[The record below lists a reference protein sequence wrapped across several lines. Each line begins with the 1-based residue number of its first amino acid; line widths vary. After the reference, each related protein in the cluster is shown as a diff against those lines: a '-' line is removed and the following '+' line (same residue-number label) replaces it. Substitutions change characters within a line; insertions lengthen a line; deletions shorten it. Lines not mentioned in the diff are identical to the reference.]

1 MTDPPVPIADASAR
15 RHALD
20 PGASFIVQAPAGS
33 GKTELLIQRYLTLL
47 ARVEQ
52 PEEIVAITFTR
63 KAAAEMRA
71 RVLAALARIRNE
83 PPRHPQA
90 HAQRTSELAQAVLA
104 QAQERQWRLE
114 AHPARLRIQTIDAL
128 CASLT
133 RQMPVLSRLGAP
145 PETLEGDGQRLY
157 REAARRT
164 LAELGG
170 EAPWSTAIER
180 LLRHLDNDLP
190 KLEAMLVILLGR
202 RDQWLRHVLG
212 GSTRAE
218 LELSLAH
225 AIQAGLASVR
235 SMVPRE
241 IADELVALARY
252 AALNLAA
259 QGKPSE
265 RLACL
270 DLAELPG
277 SEPEALRAW
286 CGISALLLTQEG
298 KWRRS
303 ADTRLGFLAPGDTRD
318 KAERDRRKTMK
329 VRFETLLGS
338 LASNETLQSE
348 LAAVRTLPPAAY
360 TEAQWQ
366 VIEALALLLQL
377 AAAQLRLIFAERGQI
392 DFTGVAQAA
401 VEALGSEDDPTDLG
415 LALDHRIKHVL
426 VDEFQD
432 TSVTQYQLLKR
443 LTAGWEPGD
452 GRTLLLVGDPMQ
464 SIYRFREA
472 EVGLFQRVRRDRRLG
487 NVPLTALSLTVNFR
501 SQQGIVDWVNQ
512 VFPRVLPRIE
522 DLALGAVPYTPTEAF
537 HPPEMGEAV
546 SVHTL
551 FSNDGEAEA
560 RRVVELIEA
569 AHHEQPGGTV
579 AILVRNRHHLRAI
592 VPRLKLA
599 GLRFR
604 AVEIESLS
612 RRPVVRDLLSLTRAL
627 IHPADRVAWLALL
640 RAPWCGLTLADLHAL
655 AGDDQRAAIW
665 DLLKDPDRR
674 ICLSEDGQQRL
685 ARILEVLRISLEER
699 RRRPLRRWVEGAW
712 MALGGPACL
721 DDETDLDNARAYFE
735 LLERFD
741 QGGDLADLEGL
752 EAETG
757 ALYAAPDAGADGSL
771 QIMTMHKAKGLQFD
785 TVIIAGLGR
794 SAGKDKPRLLL
805 WMERPHGQ
813 GGIDLLLAPIK
824 ETGTEQDAVYDFI
837 KSLEN
842 QKARWEEGRLLYV
855 AATRAIRRLHLVGHV
870 HVQAVE
876 DSMVLRKPRA
886 DSLLSQLWRV
896 VMPVFQESLAQHSLE
911 AKGKEFPLSA
921 GEHRIQRLVASWNR
935 PAVPEP
941 VVWNAPEETL
951 PATAIDKDLEYR
963 WAGNTIR
970 QVGTVVHR
978 LLGSIGRAGLEAW
991 ASKQVLDLR
1000 DSRIETML
1008 LALGVAK
1015 SELGYAADQVQQ
1027 ALMNTLRDPRGQWL
1041 LDPRQREAQSDF
1053 RLTSLDK
1060 GKLITL
1066 SIDRTFIDENGCR
1079 WIIDYL
1085 ISPHAGGDL
1094 EGFLNAQAARYQ
1106 ERLERYAALMAGLD
1120 PRPLRLGLY
1129 FPLQAAWRE
1138 WELAMPIAD
1147 A

>member
-1 MTDPPVPIADASAR
+1 MTDPSVPIADASAR
-15 RHALD
+15 RRALD
-20 PGASFIVQAPAGS
+20 PSASFIIQAPAGS

-52 PEEIVAITFTR
+52 PEEIIAITFTR

-71 RVLAALARIRNE
+71 RVLAALAQIRNGSR
-83 PPRHPQA
+83 PSQA

-104 QAQERQWRLE
+104 QDQKRQWRLE

-145 PETLEGDGQRLY
+145 PEPLEGDGQRLY
-157 REAARRT
+157 QEAARRT
-164 LAELGG
+164 LAELEG

-235 SMVPRE
+235 SRVPRE

-252 AALNLAA
+252 AALNLEA

-265 RLACL
+265 RLACR

-286 CGISALLLTQEG
+286 CGISTLLLTQED

-329 VRFETLLGS
+329 ARFETLIGS
-338 LASNETLQSE
+338 LAGNETLQSE

-366 VIEALALLLQL
+366 VIEALALLLRL

-392 DFTGVAQAA
+392 DFTGVAEAA
-401 VEALGSEDDPTDLG
+401 VAALGSENDPTDLG

-443 LTAGWEPGD
+443 LTAGWEAGD

-501 SQQGIVDWVNQ
+501 SQHGIVDWLNQ
-512 VFPRVLPRIE
+512 VFPKVLPRIE
-522 DLALGAVPYTPTEAF
+522 DVALGAVPYTPAEAF

-546 SVHTL
+546 SVHAL

-569 AHHEQPGGTV
+569 ARREQPGGTV

-592 VPRLKLA
+592 VPRLKPA

-612 RRPVVRDLLSLTRAL
+612 WRPVVRDLLSLTRAL

-655 AGDDQRAAIW
+655 AGDNQRAAIW
-665 DLLKDPDRR
+665 DLLKDTDRR
-674 ICLSEDGQQRL
+674 IRLSEDGQQRL

-735 LLERFD
+735 LLEKFD

-752 EAETG
+752 EAEAG

-870 HVQAVE
+870 PVQTVE
-876 DSMVLRKPRA
+876 DSMALRKPRA
-886 DSLLSQLWRV
+886 DSLLNQLWRV
-896 VMPVFQESLAQHSLE
+896 VMPVFQESLARHSLE
-911 AKGKEFPLSA
+911 ARGKEPPLSVD
-921 GEHRIQRLVASWNR
+921 EHRIRRLTAGWNR
-935 PAVPEP
+935 PTAPEP
-941 VVWNAPEETL
+941 VVWNASEIRQ
-951 PATAIDKDLEYR
+951 ATEIDPDLEYR

-970 QVGTVVHR
+970 HVGTVVHR
-978 LLGSIGRAGLEAW
+978 LLGSIGRADLEEW

-1000 DSRIETML
+1000 DSRIEAML

-1015 SELGYAADQVQQ
+1015 SELGYAVDQVQQ
-1027 ALMNTLRDPRGQWL
+1027 ALMNMLRDPRGRWL
-1041 LDPRQREAQSDF
+1041 LDPRHREAQSDF
-1053 RLTSLDK
+1053 RLTGLAD

-1079 WIIDYL
+1079 WFIDYR

-1094 EGFLNAQAARYQ
+1094 AGFLDAQAARYR
-1106 ERLERYAALMAGLD
+1106 ERLERYAASMATLD
-1120 PRPLRLGLY
+1120 PGPLRLGLY
-1129 FPLQAAWRE
+1129 FPLQVAWRE
-1138 WELAMPIAD
+1138 WELRCL
-1147 A
+1147 

>member
-83 PPRHPQA
+83 SRHPQA
-90 HAQRTSELAQAVLA
+90 HAQLTSELAQAVLA

-133 RQMPVLSRLGAP
+133 RQMPILSRLGAP
-145 PETLEGDGQRLY
+145 PEPLEGDGQRLY
-157 REAARRT
+157 QEAARRT
-164 LAELGG
+164 LAELEG

-218 LELSLAH
+218 LELSLTH

-241 IADELVALARY
+241 LADELVALARY

-265 RLACL
+265 RLACW

-277 SEPEALRAW
+277 HEPKALQAW

-303 ADTRLGFLAPGDTRD
+303 ADTRLGFLAPEDARD

-329 VRFETLLGS
+329 ARFETLLSS
-338 LASNETLQSE
+338 LAGNETLQSE

-366 VIEALALLLQL
+366 VIEALALLLRL

-392 DFTGVAQAA
+392 DFTGVAEAA
-401 VEALGSEDDPTDLG
+401 VAALGSEDDPTDLG

-522 DLALGAVPYTPTEAF
+522 DLALGAVPYTPAEAF
-537 HPPEMGEAV
+537 HPSEVGEAV
-546 SVHTL
+546 SVHAL

-569 AHHEQPGGTV
+569 ARREQPGGTV

-665 DLLKDPDRR
+665 DLLKDTDRR
-674 ICLSEDGQQRL
+674 ICLSEDSQQRL

-721 DDETDLDNARAYFE
+721 DDEADLDNAHAYFE

-752 EAETG
+752 EAEAG

-855 AATRAIRRLHLVGHV
+855 AATRAIRRLHLVGHIP
-870 HVQAVE
+870 VQAVE

-911 AKGKEFPLSA
+911 AKGKEFPLSV
-921 GEHRIQRLVASWNR
+921 GEHRIRRLVASWNR

-951 PATAIDKDLEYR
+951 QATAIDEDLEYR

-970 QVGTVVHR
+970 HVGTVVHR
-978 LLGSIGRAGLEAW
+978 LLGSIGRAGIEAW

-1000 DSRIETML
+1000 DRIEAML

-1027 ALMNTLRDPRGQWL
+1027 ALMNMLRDPRGQWL

-1060 GKLITL
+1060 GKLITI

-1079 WIIDYL
+1079 WLIDYP
-1085 ISPHAGGDL
+1085 ISPHAGGNL
-1094 EGFLNAQAARYQ
+1094 EGFLDVQAARYR
-1106 ERLERYAALMAGLD
+1106 ERLERYAVLMAGLD
-1120 PRPLRLGLY
+1120 PRPLRLGVY

-1138 WELAMPIAD
+1138 WELAIPIAD

>member
-1 MTDPPVPIADASAR
+1 MTDPSVPIADASAR
-15 RHALD
+15 RRALD

-47 ARVEQ
+47 VRVEQ

-63 KAAAEMRA
+63 KAAAEMRT
-71 RVLAALARIRNE
+71 RILAALVQIRNE
-83 PPRHPQA
+83 SRPPQA
-90 HAQRTSELAQAVLA
+90 HAQLTWELARAVLA
-104 QAQERQWRLE
+104 QDQKRQWRLE
-114 AHPARLRIQTIDAL
+114 AHPTRLRIQTLDAL

-145 PETLEGDGQRLY
+145 SEPLEGDGQRLY
-157 REAARRT
+157 QEAARRT
-164 LAELGG
+164 LAELEG

-212 GSTRAE
+212 GSSREE
-218 LELSLAH
+218 LERGLMNAVQAALLA
-225 AIQAGLASVR
+225 AR
-235 SMVPRE
+235 SAVPRE
-241 IADELVALARY
+241 AAQELVILARY
-252 AALNLAA
+252 ASGNLQAD
-259 QGKPSE
+259 GRGSE
-265 RLACL
+265 ILACL
-270 DLAELPG
+270 DLVDLPG
-277 SEPEALRAW
+277 CQSEDLPAW
-286 CGISALLLTQEG
+286 RGIAALLLTSDDKC

-303 ADTRLGFLAPGDTRD
+303 SDARIGFPSPAETRD
-318 KAERDRRKTMK
+318 KAEKDARKDMK
-329 VRFETLLGS
+329 ARFERLLES
-338 LASNETLQSE
+338 LAGNEALQAR
-348 LAAVRTLPPAAY
+348 LAAVRVLPPPHY
-360 TEAQWQ
+360 TEAQWE
-366 VIEALALLLQL
+366 VIEALLQL
-377 AAAQLRLIFAERGQI
+377 LHLSAAQLPLIFAERGRI
-392 DFTGVAQAA
+392 DFQGIAEAA
-401 VEALGSEDDPTDLG
+401 VTALGSDDEPTDLA
-415 LALDHRIKHVL
+415 LALDYRIRHIL

-432 TSVTQYQLLKR
+432 TSVTQYELLKR
-443 LTAGWEPGD
+443 LTAGWEAGD
-452 GRTLLLVGDPMQ
+452 GRTLFLVGDPMQ

-472 EVGLFQRVRRDRRLG
+472 EVGLFQRTSREQRFGSVALT
-487 NVPLTALSLTVNFR
+487 PLTLTVNFR
-501 SQQGIVDWVNQ
+501 SQHGIVDWVNQ
-512 VFPRVLPRIE
+512 VFPGVLPRIE
-522 DLALGAVPYTPTEAF
+522 DLALEAVPYTPAEAF
-537 HPPEMGEAV
+537 HPPEVGEAV
-546 SVHTL
+546 SVHAL

-569 AHHEQPGGTV
+569 ARREQPGGTV

-592 VPRLKLA
+592 VPRLKQA

-612 RRPVVRDLLSLTRAL
+612 QRPVVRDLLSLTRAL

-655 AGDDQRAAIW
+655 AGDNQRAAIW
-665 DLLKDPDRR
+665 DLLKDTDRR

-752 EAETG
+752 EAEAG

-870 HVQAVE
+870 HVQTVE

-896 VMPVFQESLAQHSLE
+896 VMPVFQESLAQHTLE
-911 AKGKEFPLSA
+911 AKGKEFPPSV
-921 GEHRIQRLVASWNR
+921 GEHRIRRLLASWNR

-951 PATAIDKDLEYR
+951 QATAIDEDLEYR

-970 QVGTVVHR
+970 HVGTVVHR
-978 LLGSIGRAGLEAW
+978 LLGSIGRAGPEAW

-1000 DSRIETML
+1000 DRIEAML

-1027 ALMNTLRDPRGQWL
+1027 ALMNMLRDPRGQWL

-1053 RLTSLDK
+1053 RLTRLDK
-1060 GKLITL
+1060 GKLIMV

-1079 WIIDYL
+1079 WLIDYP
-1085 ISPHAGGDL
+1085 ISPHAGADL
-1094 EGFLNAQAARYQ
+1094 EGFLDAQAARYW
-1106 ERLERYAALMAGLD
+1106 ERLERYAVLMAGLD